1 MKKWSLV
8 DFEGTV
14 EKCGAKADPHFPA
27 PVSELYIARCDF
39 MRRQMEGPIP
49 SGCVTPNVFSN
60 PLPLTCLG
68 KDYGSYTNSLKITC
82 QEGIIFENVRI

>member
-1 MKKWSLV
+1 M
-8 DFEGTV
+8 DFEGTLR
-14 EKCGAKADPHFPA
+14 KPAQKTDTQLSA

-49 SGCVTPNVFSN
+49 CGAVTPTMLSN

-68 KDYGSYTNSLKITC
+68 KDDGSYTNSLKLTAIN
-82 QEGIIFENVRI
+82 GY